1 MKLLK
6 NFFTLVMVFTL
17 IACSS
22 DDDSVPYEL
31 NNTNLSAGSY
41 DLTYFNSYTTAT
53 VDINGLEIISE
64 FSATGETFQF
74 TITFFEDGTYIA
86 DGQYVVNQTTTVAG
100 QITEQ
105 DTYIVDEDNE
115 QGTYVANNDAMQLV
129 IDDDVF
135 DVILFNANELRISL
149 NNMYTEEG
157 VDYSETGEIRLVR

>member
-6 NFFTLVMVFTL
+6 NLVVLVMIFSL
-17 IACSS
+17 NACSS
-22 DDDSVPYEL
+22 DEDSDQYEL

-41 DLTYFNSYTTAT
+41 DLIYFNSYTTAT

-86 DGQYVVNQTTTVAG
+86 DGQYVVNETTTVAG

-157 VDYSETGEIRLVR
+157 VDYSETAEIRMVR

>member
-6 NFFTLVMVFTL
+6 NLVVLVMIFSL
-17 IACSS
+17 NACSS
-22 DDDSVPYEL
+22 DEDSDQYEL

-74 TITFFEDGTYIA
+74 TITFFEDGTYIY

>member
-6 NFFTLVMVFTL
+6 NLVVLVMIFSL
-17 IACSS
+17 NACSS
-22 DDDSVPYEL
+22 DEDSDQYEL

-64 FSATGETFQF
+64 FSATGETFQY

-86 DGQYVVNQTTTVAG
+86 DGQYVVNETTTVAG

-115 QGTYVANNDAMQLV
+115 QGTYVANNDAMQL
-129 IDDDVF
+129 IMNDDVF

-157 VDYSETGEIRLVR
+157 VDFLQTGEIRMVR